1 VDYALGGG
9 SSGVRAREGGVN
21 TASRAMDDGA
31 IVGDPSGSADDATA
45 IGAHGVIDEQPCGA
59 HGRLHGT

>member
-1 VDYALGGG
+1 
-9 SSGVRAREGGVN
+9 
-21 TASRAMDDGA
+21 MDDGA